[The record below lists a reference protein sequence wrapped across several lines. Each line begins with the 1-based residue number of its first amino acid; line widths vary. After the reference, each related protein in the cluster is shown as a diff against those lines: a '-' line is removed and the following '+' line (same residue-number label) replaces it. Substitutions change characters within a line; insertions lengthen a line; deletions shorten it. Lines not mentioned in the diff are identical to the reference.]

1 MKKKII
7 STVLT
12 ACMMAGMLTGTGAY
26 SVAAADS
33 SVINM
38 DEDPYQVA
46 IQMVVLPG
54 TEVADEAAMED
65 AINAITLPAIN
76 CTVDLQY
83 VWISELQNTTS
94 LAIAGNEKID
104 LVHVGTVQSLSS
116 LVGSDILYDM
126 NTDDLLQT
134 HGPELVSLFGD
145 LLNSG
150 NVGGKQLAVPARQY
164 CAVKKG
170 FYYNKTIADKLGITV
185 PEKGTLDD
193 LEKVLYEVKDSG
205 EDIMCH
211 FVGGG
216 DMNLMA
222 WFHMKHLEVKLLMV
236 QLWIPP
242 KILPSK
248 TCMQQILIKI
258 TS

>member
-1 MKKKII
+1 MCIR
-7 STVLT
+7 
-12 ACMMAGMLTGTGAY
+12 
-26 SVAAADS
+26 DS
-33 SVINM
+33 
-38 DEDPYQVA
+38 
-46 IQMVVLPG
+46 
-54 TEVADEAAMED
+54 
-65 AINAITLPAIN
+65 N

-164 CAVKKG
+164 CAC
-170 FYYNKTIADKLGITV
+170 L
-185 PEKGTLDD
+185 
-193 LEKVLYEVKDSG
+193 LYTSYGAYRARTCDP
-205 EDIMCH
+205 
-211 FVGGG
+211 
-216 DMNLMA
+216 
-222 WFHMKHLEVKLLMV
+222 LLVRQMLS
-236 QLWIPP
+236 QL
-242 KILPSK
+242 S
-248 TCMQQILIKI
+248 
-258 TS
+258 

>member
-26 SVAAADS
+26 SVAADS

-170 FYYNKTIADKLGITV
+170 FYYNKTLISL
-185 PEKGTLDD
+185 
-193 LEKVLYEVKDSG
+193 VLPFRKKE
-205 EDIMCH
+205 
-211 FVGGG
+211 
-216 DMNLMA
+216 
-222 WFHMKHLEVKLLMV
+222 LLMI
-236 QLWIPP
+236 W
-242 KILPSK
+242 KRFF
-248 TCMQQILIKI
+248 MR
-258 TS
+258 

>member
-12 ACMMAGMLTGTGAY
+12 ACMMAGMLTCTGAY

-94 LAIAGNEKID
+94 P
-104 LVHVGTVQSLSS
+104 VS
-116 LVGSDILYDM
+116 Y
-126 NTDDLLQT
+126 T
-134 HGPELVSLFGD
+134 HL
-145 LLNSG
+145 
-150 NVGGKQLAVPARQY
+150 
-164 CAVKKG
+164 
-170 FYYNKTIADKLGITV
+170 
-185 PEKGTLDD
+185 TLPT
-193 LEKVLYEVKDSG
+193 K
-205 EDIMCH
+205 
-211 FVGGG
+211 
-216 DMNLMA
+216 A
-222 WFHMKHLEVKLLMV
+222 
-236 QLWIPP
+236 
-242 KILPSK
+242 
-248 TCMQQILIKI
+248 
-258 TS
+258 

>member
-1 MKKKII
+1 
-7 STVLT
+7 
-12 ACMMAGMLTGTGAY
+12 
-26 SVAAADS
+26 
-33 SVINM
+33 
-38 DEDPYQVA
+38 
-46 IQMVVLPG
+46 
-54 TEVADEAAMED
+54 
-65 AINAITLPAIN
+65 
-76 CTVDLQY
+76 
-83 VWISELQNTTS
+83 
-94 LAIAGNEKID
+94 
-104 LVHVGTVQSLSS
+104 
-116 LVGSDILYDM
+116 M

-216 DMNLMA
+216 DM
-222 WFHMKHLEVKLLMV
+222 
-236 QLWIPP
+236 
-242 KILPSK
+242 
-248 TCMQQILIKI
+248 T
-258 TS
+258 